1 MRSSYSRHYRR
12 MIPAMLKHL
21 EFCSNNE
28 VHRPVV
34 RALALLKKYVDVP
47 STQIYFSPTE
57 DIPLDEV
64 VPGAWRST
72 VVKQDVENKTEHV
85 NRISY
90 ELCVLQTLR
99 NKVRTKE
106 VWLKH
111 ANRFRNPD
119 DDLPKDFETKRTVYY
134 EALHQPQ
141 DVERFIEQVQ
151 RDMTTALEKFN
162 RNLPNNPNV
171 QLLPKKGGWIS
182 LSPLDPQPEPPTLGS
197 LKAALF
203 RRGSSQHLGNS
214 ACLLL

>member
-1 MRSSYSRHYRR
+1 MFPVVPEQTLRDLVNEYKATGTTYQQRVQKLMRSSYSKHYRR
-12 MIPAMLKHL
+12 MIPAILKHL

-47 STQIYFSPTE
+47 STQVHFAPTE

-64 VPGAWRST
+64 VPGAWRSA
-72 VVKQDVENKTEHV
+72 VVKQDAKKKTEHV
-85 NRISY
+85 NRINY

-106 VWLKH
+106 VYLTH

-119 DDLPKDFETKRTVYY
+119 DDLPKDFETKRQGYY

-141 DVERFIEQVQ
+141 DVEAFIQQVQ
-151 RDMTTALEKFN
+151 REMT
-162 RNLPNNPNV
+162 
-171 QLLPKKGGWIS
+171 
-182 LSPLDPQPEPPTLGS
+182 
-197 LKAALF
+197 AAL
-203 RRGSSQHLGNS
+203 
-214 ACLLL
+214 LLAPVYN